1 MKNERSALV
10 DMEGSHDNVNHSIS
24 DSFQKKYT
32 LNVKV
37 NLNPSAPQWS
47 GVKKLAEFKDR
58 KKRAMQSSGG
68 NWTDIF

>member
-37 NLNPSAPQWS
+37 NLNPSAP
-47 GVKKLAEFKDR
+47 
-58 KKRAMQSSGG
+58 
-68 NWTDIF
+68 